1 MGCCGE
7 ADWKRE
13 QIADHKFDYINVDD
27 FITDSVFSYIKYFW
41 LFLITLKSILVY
53 MADVGIVIIYVSSYK
68 TLISDSGCDI
78 TESGGDSFMN
88 NPALC
93 FNKGVVSTH
102 LDYLPRVL
110 IVLGSVLIS
119 FVLLI
124 IDWVKAKRIIKSKD
138 ISYSLT
144 SNVTYRY
151 YSIQSYAY
159 FCFFQKIQNSRRT
172 MDILAFY
179 VFFTFKSWK
188 KLFLAEL
195 PRQFLYGLFFTEN
208 LIQTYQDQKGLKANK
223 DVASFDLF
231 LHSVKVYFQNIA
243 ASPTI
248 LAQQCLMLF
257 TVLIW
262 IFSFISFICAIFI
275 YFPLLAKIQGNLK
288 EYCCHKIDKR
298 IDGILR
304 KQSKK
309 RVEEATRH
317 EMEEIGNMKSAAI
330 KYNPDAYSDSDVTSD
345 YCSSNKGS
353 KRVPPPLGLS
363 VGPTIP
369 EMREEDFSP
378 HHYSSGPQYNHVQYS
393 QQQHPHYNIQG
404 YQAQYHPNPNYSQ
417 QSQYSASTYNPYQND
432 ARYNFDNGS
441 LLSTPSR
448 NYKVNQQQGYG
459 GNNQIR

>member
-144 SNVTYRY
+144 S
-151 YSIQSYAY
+151 
-159 FCFFQKIQNSRRT
+159 
-172 MDILAFY
+172 
-179 VFFTFKSWK
+179 WK

-248 LAQQCLMLF
+248 LAQQCL
-257 TVLIW
+257 I
-262 IFSFISFICAIFI
+262 
-275 YFPLLAKIQGNLK
+275 
-288 EYCCHKIDKR
+288 